1 VTTNYDDLLERAFT
15 AANQPFDVVSYVAE
29 GEHRGKFL
37 HRPPAGEALLIE
49 RPNEYRG
56 LSLEQRP
63 VILKI
68 HGAVDRDVPER
79 DSFVITE
86 DHYINFLTRTDISN
100 LIPVTL
106 AAKLR
111 KSHFLFLG
119 YSLRDWNL
127 RVILHRIWG
136 EQKLVYKSWVIQ
148 ASQQE
153 LDQKLW
159 TQRDVEILNV
169 SLEDYLAE
177 LNARMQGLLPSGGGS

>member
-1 VTTNYDDLLERAFT
+1 
-15 AANQPFDVVSYVAE
+15 
-29 GEHRGKFL
+29 
-37 HRPPAGEALLIE
+37 
-49 RPNEYRG
+49 
-56 LSLEQRP
+56 

-68 HGAVDRDVPER
+68 HGAVDRDAPER

-127 RVILHRIWG
+127 RIILHRIWG

-148 ASQQE
+148 ASEQE
-153 LDQKLW
+153 IDQRMW
-159 TQRDVEILNV
+159 MQRDVEILNAP
-169 SLEDYLAE
+169 LENYLAE
-177 LNARMQGLLPSGGGS
+177 LNVRLQRPMTTGGGL